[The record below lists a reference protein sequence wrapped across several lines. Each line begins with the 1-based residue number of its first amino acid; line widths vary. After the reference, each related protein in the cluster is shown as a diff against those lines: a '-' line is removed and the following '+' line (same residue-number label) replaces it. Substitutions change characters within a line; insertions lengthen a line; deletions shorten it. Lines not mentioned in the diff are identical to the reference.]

1 MALVNYSDS
10 ESDTE
15 AAPPHTPPPAPKP
28 AHAKPPAQKLV
39 DRKEPNKIRVNLP
52 SIQPEPG
59 QQGDVSEERAPKRA
73 KTSGAFSGFNSLL
86 PAPKNRSVLKKGVSL
101 KTSSEAAFSRNPLPV
116 AEQQDYH
123 DDAGTADAAQETRTN
138 GLSSGMNAVV
148 EEPKVVGK
156 PTRFMPLSVANKK
169 KKKPTKV
176 KPPVADASIAAADSL
191 DVQPKVLDPILTE
204 PVKPTP
210 KPKVSLFSF
219 GQEPGTVAV
228 SEPGTNGYE
237 PEFTPDEY
245 AAEAT
250 MAPEQQTY
258 QPPPDPGSLRS
269 VANDLNLTPAQR
281 RQLFGRN
288 AKDPTAAANIAHFDM
303 DAEYKANQELAA
315 SGESVEHRAV
325 KTIAPGKH
333 SLQQLVNNVRSQQ
346 DALEDKWAQGKAS
359 RGEAG
364 SRYGWGK

>member
-15 AAPPHTPPPAPKP
+15 DAPPHTLPPAPKP
-28 AHAKPPAQKLV
+28 ANAKPLAQKLV
-39 DRKEPNKIRVNLP
+39 DRKEPNRIRVNLP

-59 QQGDVSEERAPKRA
+59 QQDDVSEERAPKRA

-86 PAPKNRSVLKKGVSL
+86 PAPKNRNVLKKGVSL

-116 AEQQDYH
+116 AEQQDFR
-123 DDAGTADAAQETRTN
+123 DDAGTANTAQETRTN
-138 GLSSGMNAVV
+138 GLSSGLDAVA

-169 KKKPTKV
+169 KKPTKV
-176 KPPVADASIAAADSL
+176 KPPVADASIAAAENL
-191 DVQPKVLDPILTE
+191 DVQPKVSDPILTE

-210 KPKVSLFSF
+210 KPKAPLFSF
-219 GQEPGTVAV
+219 GQERGAV
-228 SEPGTNGYE
+228 PASQPGTNGYE
-237 PEFTPDEY
+237 PEFAADKS

-258 QPPPDPGSLRS
+258 QPPPDPGSLSS

-288 AKDPTAAANIAHFDM
+288 AKDPTAAASIAHFDM

-315 SGESVEHRAV
+315 SGESVEHRTV